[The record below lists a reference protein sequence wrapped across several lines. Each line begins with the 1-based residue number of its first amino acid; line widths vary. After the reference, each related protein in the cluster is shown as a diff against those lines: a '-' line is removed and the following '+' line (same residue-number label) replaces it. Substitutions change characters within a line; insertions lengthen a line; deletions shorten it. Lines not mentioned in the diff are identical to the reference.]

1 MTYSEDSSVI
11 LNRIL
16 GNMSDTTDKT
26 EGYLA
31 YDNASAASKE
41 FNKALTKLDDLATKF
56 DISNLTGD
64 ELAQRVYE
72 RTGLSRNEATY
83 ATTSITI
90 NGNTTINIGDL
101 VQTPSRVQFQATQTV
116 IISGAGV
123 VPIKALIAGSSG
135 IVPAN
140 QITQMPI
147 SISGVTS
154 ITNLSASSGGY
165 DAESDSDL
173 LERYYEKI
181 QAPQTGGNI
190 AQFVS
195 LIKDYS
201 GIGDVKVYPTWN
213 GNNTVKLIIIDSN
226 KLPPNTSFIN
236 SAQTYM
242 DPLGANW
249 GQGFGVAPFGAF
261 TTVAAATTKT
271 INVSFTAV
279 KDTNYSDAQRL
290 ANFTTALTNY
300 LKSIAFNASAVSY
313 NKIGSL
319 IIDTAGFTDYSN
331 LTINGGTS
339 PVALSY
345 IATLTE
351 CPVTGTVTIS

>member
-1 MTYSEDSSVI
+1 VYSEDTTVI
-11 LNRIL
+11 LNRML
-16 GNMSDTTDKT
+16 GNMSDSTDKT

-31 YDNASAASKE
+31 YDNAAASSIE
-41 FNKALTKLDDLATKF
+41 MNKALTKLDDVVTKF

-64 ELAQRVYE
+64 ELETRVYE
-72 RTGLSRNEATY
+72 RTGLTRNGATY
-83 ATTSITI
+83 ATTSLTV
-90 NGNTTINIGDL
+90 NGNVTINIGDS
-101 VQTPSRVQFQATQTV
+101 VQTPSRVQFIATETKTIV
-116 IISGAGV
+116 TTGTIN
-123 VPIKALIAGSSG
+123 IKALVAGSSG
-135 IVPAN
+135 NVPSN

-154 ITNLSASSGGY
+154 VTNVSASSGGY
-165 DAESDSDL
+165 DAESDSAL

-190 AQFVS
+190 AQFIS
-195 LIKDYS
+195 LIKAYS
-201 GIGDVKVYPTWN
+201 GVGDVKVYPTWN
-213 GNNTVKLIIIDSN
+213 GNNTIKLAIIDSN
-226 KLPPNTSFIN
+226 KVPPSTGFVN
-236 SAQTYM
+236 SAQAYM
-242 DPLGANW
+242 DPLGLNW

-261 TTVAAATTKT
+261 TTVAAATSKV

-290 ANFTTALTNY
+290 SNFTTALTNY

-331 LTINGGTS
+331 LTINGGTAPIS
-339 PVALSY
+339 LSY
-345 IATLTE
+345 TATLTE
-351 CPVTGTVTIS
+351 CPVIGAVTIS